1 MKKRADDLTSKRI
14 KTAAEKGMF
23 FLGKEAIFLGENVM
37 EDQDE
42 ISIDLAELVSVL
54 RQRLWLIILA
64 AVLGAVLLGTYKQ
77 LTTVPMYSSSSM
89 IYVYSKTTSI
99 TSLADLQ
106 IGKTLAVDFQILA
119 KTRNV
124 LESVISD
131 MGLDMTYEMLNGMV
145 EVTSPEDS
153 HILQIT
159 VYDIDPVRS
168 TDICNAVADEIRFR
182 IAEVMNTDEPSS
194 LERATVPE
202 NSYNT
207 SIKKYV
213 LAGGFLGGLAVAAVV
228 ILLYL
233 LDDTIVNEDQVQK
246 YLGMNTL
253 AAIPM
258 ERGRRPENGED
269 ERRSKRRKVHVK
281 E

>member
-1 MKKRADDLTSKRI
+1 MS
-14 KTAAEKGMF
+14 
-23 FLGKEAIFLGENVM
+23 KEAYYFDENVVD
-37 EDQDE
+37 DQGE
-42 ISIDLAELVSVL
+42 IAIDLVELVSVI
-54 RQRLWLIILA
+54 RQKLWLIVLA

-77 LTTVPMYSSSSM
+77 MTTIPMYSSSSM
-89 IYVYSKTTSI
+89 IYIYSKTTSI
-99 TSLADLQ
+99 TSLTDLQ

-124 LESVISD
+124 LESVISN
-131 MGLDMTYEMLNGMV
+131 MGLDMTYEELSSV
-145 EVTSPEDS
+145 ISVSSPEDS
-153 HILQIT
+153 HILEIT
-159 VYDIDPVRS
+159 VSDYDPVRS
-168 TDICNAVADEIRFR
+168 ADICNAVADEIRYR

-202 NSYNT
+202 RSYNT
-207 SIKKYV
+207 SLKRPVVI
-213 LAGGFLGGLAVAAVV
+213 GGFLGGAAAAGII

-233 LDDTIVNEDQVQK
+233 LDDTIVNEDHVQK

-258 ERGRRPENGED
+258 ERGRKPENGEE
-269 ERRSKRRKVHVK
+269 ERRSKRRKIHIK